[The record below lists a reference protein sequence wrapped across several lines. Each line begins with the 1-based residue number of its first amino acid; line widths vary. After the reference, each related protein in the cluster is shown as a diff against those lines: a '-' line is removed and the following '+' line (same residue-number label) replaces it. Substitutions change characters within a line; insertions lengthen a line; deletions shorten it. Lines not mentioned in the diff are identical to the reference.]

1 MAGKRI
7 GEAFLRVRPD
17 LAGFAKDAQPGV
29 GSAGTL
35 TGKLFAGTFL
45 RAFGGVSAAIA
56 GVLSARAAIGFLRDS
71 IEEQREAGRVTRL
84 TEAVIKSTGGAAK
97 VTANQVGGLADK
109 LSLLAGVDD
118 EAIQSGEN
126 LLLTFTEIKN
136 VGSNKIFD
144 ETAKAAL
151 DMSAAMNNGQVTTE
165 GYRGTI
171 LQVGKAL
178 NDPVRGMNSLRRAG
192 VTFTEQ
198 QKEQV
203 KHLVATGHTMDAQK
217 IILKELAKEFGG
229 AAAAAADPVQRAQVA
244 WENFKERL
252 GGFVLPIVGKLATV
266 FTDKLLPAIETK
278 IVPALQRLGAWFG
291 ANIAPKVRE
300 LAAVWLPRLVGAG
313 KKVADGLKDLAERW
327 GPRVG
332 AALKIVGQFVAT
344 EVIPRLRDLA
354 VTWGP
359 RLALALR
366 AVGDFIVGTL
376 IPAFLA
382 VAGWFTRNET
392 LIRNLAIAIGI
403 LIVITKAHAA
413 VMAVQA
419 AGGILSF
426 LATYLRSIN
435 LVQAATKVWTAVQ
448 WLLDVALN
456 ANPISLIIIGV
467 VALIAIIV
475 LVATKTKFFQTVWNA
490 SWGWIKNTVRTAG
503 DWVLR
508 IIQDI
513 AVRVVRLANAF
524 EEFRKGA
531 VAKITAFIAFVKSVP
546 GKILSA
552 IGNLGSLLVNAG
564 HDLITGLWDGIKSMG
579 GWLKDKLIGFVKDRI
594 PGPIAKVLEISSPSK
609 LFARFG
615 RDTVRGFALG
625 FGDEAKKLGDKLGSA
640 LAVPPTLMTGA
651 GAGRNGGGFNQ
662 TFNIAGNPPPAQL
675 AAMVQREVNWVT
687 EG

>member
-1 MAGKRI
+1 
-7 GEAFLRVRPD
+7 
-17 LAGFAKDAQPGV
+17 
-29 GSAGTL
+29 
-35 TGKLFAGTFL
+35 
-45 RAFGGVSAAIA
+45 
-56 GVLSARAAIGFLRDS
+56 
-71 IEEQREAGRVTRL
+71 
-84 TEAVIKSTGGAAK
+84 
-97 VTANQVGGLADK
+97 
-109 LSLLAGVDD
+109 
-118 EAIQSGEN
+118 
-126 LLLTFTEIKN
+126 
-136 VGSNKIFD
+136 
-144 ETAKAAL
+144 
-151 DMSAAMNNGQVTTE
+151 
-165 GYRGTI
+165 
-171 LQVGKAL
+171 
-178 NDPVRGMNSLRRAG
+178 
-192 VTFTEQ
+192 
-198 QKEQV
+198 
-203 KHLVATGHTMDAQK
+203 
-217 IILKELAKEFGG
+217 
-229 AAAAAADPVQRAQVA
+229 
-244 WENFKERL
+244 
-252 GGFVLPIVGKLATV
+252 
-266 FTDKLLPAIETK
+266 
-278 IVPALQRLGAWFG
+278 
-291 ANIAPKVRE
+291 
-300 LAAVWLPRLVGAG
+300 
-313 KKVADGLKDLAERW
+313 
-327 GPRVG
+327 
-332 AALKIVGQFVAT
+332 
-344 EVIPRLRDLA
+344 
-354 VTWGP
+354 
-359 RLALALR
+359 
-366 AVGDFIVGTL
+366 
-376 IPAFLA
+376 
-382 VAGWFTRNET
+382 
-392 LIRNLAIAIGI
+392 
-403 LIVITKAHAA
+403 
-413 VMAVQA
+413 MAVQA

-594 PGPIAKVLEISSPSK
+594 PGPIAKVLGISSPSK